1 MRERAGILNLVAELR
16 GRLDE
21 LEQLVRTVPNHS
33 IISPVSYDEDGVVA
47 ITPPEYTA
55 FRTKG
60 LDAPQAVNPYTPFP
74 SFVQF
79 GAPDM
84 ALGVHVSSFELS
96 ELHRTG
102 TEEPAFGLRMV
113 PQSAEKQAWFT
124 YEILMSIENV
134 TDYVWL
140 EWVAKLSFDQPIK
153 SFIQVFIEG
162 DGYSETVDVGIT
174 AISEFATFT
183 HVRLDRS
190 SVLQASAGRPVHR
203 IRLTFATGGVQV
215 PMSIYGLSVFARV

>member
-47 ITPPEYTA
+47 ITPPDYTVL
-55 FRTKG
+55 RMNG
-60 LDAPQAVNPYTPFP
+60 LDAPQTVQPYVPFP

-84 ALGVHVSSFELS
+84 ALEVQVSAFELS

-102 TEEPAFGLRMV
+102 TEPAFGLRLV
-113 PQSAEKQAWFT
+113 PRSGEKQEWFT
-124 YEILMSIENV
+124 YEVLLPIEDV

-153 SFIQVFIEG
+153 SFIQFFIEG
-162 DGYSETVDVGIT
+162 DDYSETVDVGIT
-174 AISEFATFT
+174 TITEFATFT

-190 SVLQASAGRPVHR
+190 SILQASAGRAVHR

-215 PMSIYGLSVFARV
+215 PMSIYGLSVFGKV